1 MYTKNSEALDYIYN
15 LLTTQKVALGLQSV
29 WYADDEWA
37 APYPAAV
44 CASGGLL
51 RVPHSTQ
58 TFRVQLNITIFIMH
72 ANLATDHRTR
82 TREDLQ
88 IAEAV
93 SNLLHTDK
101 SLGGN
106 ILTGT
111 GIIVS
116 ETPGVTNR
124 PKGQNVISTSL
135 VWNGESRQQ
144 FV

>member
-1 MYTKNSEALDYIYN
+1 MFSSNLEALDYIYN
-15 LLTTQKVALGLQSV
+15 LLTAQKVALGLKSV

-44 CASGGLL
+44 LAPGGLL
-51 RVPHSTQ
+51 RVPYSTK
-58 TFRVQLNITIFIMH
+58 TFQVALTITIFIMH
-72 ANLATDHRTR
+72 ANLSVDHRTR
-82 TREDLQ
+82 TRADLQ
-88 IAEAV
+88 TATDV
-93 SNLLHTDK
+93 SNLLHSDK

-106 ILTGT
+106 IISGT
-111 GIIVS
+111 GFIAS

>member
-1 MYTKNSEALDYIYN
+1 MFTKNSEALDYIYN
-15 LLTTQKVALGLQSV
+15 LLTAQKVALGLNSV
-29 WYADDEWA
+29 WYGDDEWA

-44 CASGGLL
+44 LTSGGLL
-51 RVPHSTQ
+51 REPHSTQ
-58 TFRVQLNITIFIMH
+58 TFAVRLTITIFIMH

-82 TREDLQ
+82 TREDLMLS
-88 IAEAV
+88 EAV
-93 SNLLHTDK
+93 STFLHSDK

-106 ILTGT
+106 IISGT
-111 GIIVS
+111 GIIAS